1 MRVTNQIVL
10 RNSVS
15 GLQGNLQAVERARQD
30 IASGVRLRRL
40 SQDPTAGA
48 EVVRLGSSMRAIEQF
63 RRNIRLGVAKA
74 ETEERAL
81 DSLTNSL
88 GRAAELAISQASS
101 TATAE
106 TRLSVKAE
114 VDAILDFAVG
124 LGNTR
129 FGDEY
134 LFAGTRGSEA
144 PFRNPPTPAGDF
156 RALLDAGGNPVDP
169 SGTIPVEVGDGRF
182 VTPNHNGTDLFLDTN
197 ALGALR
203 QLSEALG
210 TNDVP
215 NIQASVDSLRNAASS
230 VQTYIGRQGAR
241 ANDLDASEVAISNL
255 ELTLQTFRSELRD
268 TEIDKAMVELVGK
281 QTMYQAAMSATSRVL
296 GLSLANYL

>member
-1 MRVTNQIVL
+1 MRVTNQIVM

-30 IASGVRLRRL
+30 IASGVRLRKL

-63 RRNIRLGVAKA
+63 RRNIRMGIAKVD
-74 ETEERAL
+74 TEDRVL
-81 DSLTNSL
+81 DSLTTSL
-88 GRAAELAISQASS
+88 GRAAELAISQSSS

-114 VDAILDFAVG
+114 VDAIIDFAVG

-129 FGDEY
+129 FGDDY
-134 LFAGTRGSEA
+134 LFAGTRGGEA
-144 PFRNPPTPAGDF
+144 PFRNPPVAGDF

-182 VTPNHNGTDLFLDTN
+182 VTPNHNGKDLFLDTN

-210 TNDVP
+210 ANDVP
-215 NIQASVDSLRNAASS
+215 TIQASIDSLRNAVSS
-230 VQTYIGRQGAR
+230 VQTYVGRQGAR
-241 ANDLDASEVAISNL
+241 ANDLEASEVALGNL
-255 ELTLQTFRSELRD
+255 ELTLQAFRSELRD
-268 TEIDKAMVELVGK
+268 TEIDKTMVELVGK